1 MVDASAGQ
9 RDDFEVQKRWQEGLE
24 LQLRQRLPLEVERG
38 QREETIRHLVADAN
52 AYLDKLAKDPTQA
65 LLDLFEYMFEGALRL
80 PYVSKAHLHAA
91 FNEDDYSG
99 PFPSSFA
106 PVMLRIRDALRE
118 HVPGLDEQ
126 TAGRRTVL
134 AMSSIL
140 FPACF
145 AELYRPLRSLDSAR
159 DRRAYLEEIIQQL
172 LAAAPQRST
181 RRKKA

>member
-1 MVDASAGQ
+1 M
-9 RDDFEVQKRWQEGLE
+9 
-24 LQLRQRLPLEVERG
+24 
-38 QREETIRHLVADAN
+38 ADAN